1 MERPQANS
9 HPEPAREA
17 SSEKESMVTV
27 PLRMMSLVSIRGRG
41 WGVHRPA
48 HPT

>member
-1 MERPQANS
+1 MGEDPRPTATLDLL
-9 HPEPAREA
+9 HGA
-17 SSEKESMVTV
+17 SSEKESV

-41 WGVHRPA
+41 WVWPLQAA